1 MDFNFKGINSIYHF
15 QACDRQA
22 SVAIF
27 NHALETGALPTRKM
41 LFKRAAPIIGTLLT
55 DQFHAL
61 IQPLHHL
68 LFLVKLPTVS
78 QKKFM
83 DQTDNKVHYAPTAVQ
98 LSLDVGFNVL
108 RVVSQ
113 TLFNTV
119 KVAFLALGFVAPRV
133 CVIGWRT
140 TEQLAK
146 KIDDARAY
154 FFKSHATFEE
164 ISLKIKYS
172 AATLLLEKSVAKR
185 MFKESVESNRRKN
198 FITRFASY
206 LDEAIRSGKINVQ
219 HVLEQTKP
227 DREPE
232 ENTIFNTT
240 PETQARCHE
249 FFQRTD
255 ALKDR
260 IQSYFDSDEK
270 DKYHQLNQVIDGLI
284 SVYHP
289 AYEQNKAICQD
300 LRKLSK
306 QLSKVYGFPKRIED
320 ILAPAI
326 LPFVKSIKKHY

>member
-15 QACDRQA
+15 QARDRQA

-27 NHALETGALPTRKM
+27 NRALETGALPTRKI
-41 LFKRAAPIIGTLLT
+41 LFTRAAPIVGTLLT
-55 DQFHAL
+55 DQYHAL
-61 IQPLHHL
+61 IRPLHHL
-68 LFLVKLPTVS
+68 LFLVKFSTMS

-98 LSLDVGFNVL
+98 LSIDVGFNVL

-119 KVAFLALGFVAPRV
+119 KVAFLVLGFVAPRV

-154 FFKSHATFEE
+154 FFKSHATFEK
-164 ISLKIKYS
+164 IPFKIKYS
-172 AATLLLEKSVAKR
+172 AATLLLEKSVATL
-185 MFKESVESNRRKN
+185 MFKESLESNRKKH
-198 FITRFASY
+198 FITRFTRY
-206 LDEAIRSGKINVQ
+206 LDEAMTSGKINVQ
-219 HVLEQTKP
+219 HVLKQTKP

-232 ENTIFNTT
+232 ENTIFDAT

-249 FFQRTD
+249 FFQRTN
-255 ALKDR
+255 ALRDR

-270 DKYHQLNQVIDGLI
+270 DQYRQLDKVIDGLI

-289 AYEQNKAICQD
+289 AYEQNKALYQD
-300 LRKLSK
+300 LKKLSK
-306 QLSKVYGFPKRIED
+306 QLSKIYGFPKRIPD
-320 ILAPAI
+320 IAVPFL
-326 LPFVKSIKKHY
+326 LPFVKSIS